1 MKPSSAVEILSSIP
15 YFARLDPPTLESI
28 SEAAIRRSYDAGQVV
43 FLEGEPNSGLYAV
56 QEGWLRAVKISPA
69 GREQVMRFV
78 GPGEMFNEIG
88 VFAGG
93 LNQVTVEALEASVVW
108 IVPRET
114 LLSLMDKHPS
124 LCRLITQN
132 LAERILHLI
141 SLVEDLSLR
150 TVEERL
156 ARLLLEQSRGD
167 VVSRRRWSTQAEMAA
182 RLGSVPDVINR
193 ALRGLVEVGLIQ
205 IERRQ
210 ILILD
215 REGLQAKARLA
226 IFDETGG

>member
-1 MKPSSAVEILSSIP
+1 LKAAKAVEILSSIP
-15 YFARLDPPTLESI
+15 YFGRLDPHTLESI
-28 SEAAIRRSYDAGQVV
+28 SAAVLRRSFEAGQVV

-69 GREQVMRFV
+69 GREQVIRFV

-93 LNQVTVEALEASVVW
+93 LNQVTVEALEPAVVW
-108 IVPRET
+108 IIPRET
-114 LLSLMDKHPS
+114 LLRLMDTHPS

-141 SLVEDLSLR
+141 GLVEDLSLR

-156 ARLLLEQSRGD
+156 ARMLLEQSRGA

-182 RLGSVPDVINR
+182 RLGTVPDVVNR
-193 ALRGLVEVGLIQ
+193 ALRGLAEEGLIQ

-210 ILILD
+210 IRILD
-215 REGLQAKARLA
+215 RQGLQAKAKL
-226 IFDETGG
+226 DEP